1 MTKKQTRTRLP
12 KTFLPA
18 IVLTFSLACTA
29 PVLAQGAQGGASPG
43 TAGAGNAAAASDGYG
58 GLGGPATTGT
68 GPGSRNPGGSNG
80 AVETAPPPPA
90 ANPSQVPSTA
100 GTTNQSTTPTS
111 GTVGMSTGR
120 IPGHT
125 GRVSN
130 VQDKSDP
137 VVEDTEK
144 EVSKRIKNICRGC

>member
-1 MTKKQTRTRLP
+1 
-12 KTFLPA
+12 
-18 IVLTFSLACTA
+18 
-29 PVLAQGAQGGASPG
+29 
-43 TAGAGNAAAASDGYG
+43 
-58 GLGGPATTGT
+58 
-68 GPGSRNPGGSNG
+68 
-80 AVETAPPPPA
+80 
-90 ANPSQVPSTA
+90 
-100 GTTNQSTTPTS
+100 
-111 GTVGMSTGR
+111 MSTGR